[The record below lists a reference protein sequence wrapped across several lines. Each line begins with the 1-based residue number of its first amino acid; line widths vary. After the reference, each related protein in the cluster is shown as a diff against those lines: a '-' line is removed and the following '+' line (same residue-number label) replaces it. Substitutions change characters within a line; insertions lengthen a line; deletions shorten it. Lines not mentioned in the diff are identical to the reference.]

1 MKMFIV
7 LELTREYAQQI
18 DATHSVFLQ
27 LWLAISLQSGG
38 MHNYNNLPIR
48 TLFAITMTRG
58 IQPNEW
64 MIHSSGGV
72 RVVGSRLY
80 TSEGGVLNR
89 RSNY

>member
-27 LWLAISLQSGG
+27 LWVAISLQSGG

-48 TLFAITMTRG
+48 TLCAITMTRG
-58 IQPNEW
+58 IQPNQW